1 MKNSF
6 IPVAASYHVFIGL
19 LVTLNLGL
27 ASGMALADE
36 ALPSTEQVKVLLD
49 TETVR
54 VSEVVRPPGT
64 VVPMHTH
71 PPYLV
76 YFLSNWEGRH
86 FKPDGTSKEKVHK
99 AGTYKWA
106 PKGATHSVE
115 VLGTNDL
122 HVLLIELKK

>member
-1 MKNSF
+1 MKKIIIS
-6 IPVAASYHVFIGL
+6 ITTSYHVLIVL

-27 ASGMALADE
+27 ASGFTLAEE
-36 ALPSTEQVKVLLD
+36 ALPSTEHVKVLLD

-76 YFLSNWEGRH
+76 YFISNWEGRH
-86 FKPDGTSKEKVHK
+86 IKADGTSKDKAHK
-99 AGTYKWA
+99 AGNYKWA
-106 PKGATHSVE
+106 PNGATHALE